1 MGRLLT
7 TRRSEWLPG
16 VALLSVAVGIT
27 ALVGWATSTRAFGIL
42 LGVVIAVVLLAGWL
56 ERLFVRRRARR
67 EVDRL
72 LRNRSRLRV
81 IEGGKQS
88 EMPAADLEADDP
100 DSRPRWLM

>member
-16 VALLSVAVGIT
+16 VALLSAAVGIT
-27 ALVGWATSTRAFGIL
+27 ALVGWATGTRAFGIL
-42 LGVVIAVVLLAGWL
+42 VGVVVAVLLLAGWL
-56 ERLFVRRRARR
+56 ERLFIRRRAER

-81 IEGGKQS
+81 IEGGKRS
-88 EMPAADLEADDP
+88 EMPAADLEADDK

>member
-16 VALLSVAVGIT
+16 VALLCVAVGIT

-42 LGVVIAVVLLAGWL
+42 VGVVIAVVLLAGWL
-56 ERLFVRRRARR
+56 ERLLVRRHAQR

-81 IEGGKQS
+81 IEGGKRS
-88 EMPAADLEADDP
+88 DMPAADLEADDP